1 MSKPAVITVANCRR
15 HERWLGAAWLGAGFL
30 ALAVLP
36 TPAACATP
44 PDPALRSSDALDM
57 RRLGRVSEDERS
69 VLRVEWRTA
78 QTGSEEASAVQHML
92 DSLRRMEAAA
102 AEIKQLIGGIP
113 APRPAVAAVAVE
125 SAEVSAPAGKSLALA
140 GGTAAILL
148 SLWWLRRRN
157 PARHDEPEAAANGVA
172 TARSSP
178 AVSTAEI
185 EPAEMP
191 PPRAAPIDLSA
202 TVQLSPA
209 RLPAT
214 DVYSQTL
221 RLETQSMDPAPAS
234 PQPMAG
240 RGPAPTVPTADVPTK
255 ITVVDFSLEDAD
267 AEFIARQNARI
278 PVPRRPDGSHRVPE
292 RRQELH
298 IEPTLQLAE
307 IMLSMGLEQGAAR
320 ALIEYIDANPRQAVY
335 HWLKLLGIYRDGGH
349 RKDFVETAGKLRK
362 YFNIQATDPATA
374 GAGAAPT
381 LESFPRV
388 ADQVGAL
395 WSQPKEC
402 ISYLQHLLED
412 NREGSRI
419 GFPQS
424 VAEEL
429 LLLIE
434 ILKDVSGAGQA
445 AAT

>member
-1 MSKPAVITVANCRR
+1 LGVAF
-15 HERWLGAAWLGAGFL
+15 WMLAA
-30 ALAVLP
+30 LP
-36 TPAACATP
+36 TAAPCATP
-44 PDPALRSSDALDM
+44 PEPALRSSEALDV
-57 RRLGRVSEDERS
+57 RRLGRVSDDERA

-92 DSLRRMEAAA
+92 DTLRRMEAAA
-102 AEIKQLIGGIP
+102 ADIKQLIGNIP
-113 APRPAVAAVAVE
+113 AQRPALASIAVE
-125 SAEVSAPAGKSLALA
+125 STEVSIPGGKSLALA

-157 PARHDEPEAAANGVA
+157 PARQAEPEAAANGVA
-172 TARSSP
+172 KGRWSPGESP
-178 AVSTAEI
+178 AET
-185 EPAEMP
+185 EPAEAP
-191 PPRAAPIDLSA
+191 PPKTARIDLSA
-202 TVQLSPA
+202 TMQLSPA
-209 RLPAT
+209 RVPAT

-221 RLETQSMDPAPAS
+221 RLEPQPAAQASAAPPSSTRFPAS
-234 PQPMAG
+234 
-240 RGPAPTVPTADVPTK
+240 RPTTRREPNPTEPTTDLPTK
-255 ITVVDFSLEDAD
+255 VTAVDFSLEDAD

-278 PVPRRPDGSHRVPE
+278 PVPRRPDSTRRVPE

-307 IMLSMGLEQGAAR
+307 IMLSMGLQQGAAR
-320 ALIEYIDANPRQAVY
+320 ALVEYIDANPRQAVY

-349 RKDFVETAGKLRK
+349 HKDFVETAGKLRK
-362 YFNIQATDPATA
+362 YFNIQAADAATA
-374 GAGAAPT
+374 DAGAAPT

-388 ADQVGAL
+388 ADQVRAL

-402 ISYLQHLLED
+402 MAYLQHLLED

-434 ILKDVSGAGQA
+434 ILKDVSDAGQA
-445 AAT
+445 APR